1 MFQDSGSS
9 PDHFR
14 KKKLP
19 DGQSRFMIG
28 KISGA
33 LDRNGLV
40 RVCENPFSV
49 RSGMVFLDDDPVED
63 SVKKNQ

>member
-1 MFQDSGSS
+1 
-9 PDHFR
+9 
-14 KKKLP
+14 
-19 DGQSRFMIG
+19 MIG